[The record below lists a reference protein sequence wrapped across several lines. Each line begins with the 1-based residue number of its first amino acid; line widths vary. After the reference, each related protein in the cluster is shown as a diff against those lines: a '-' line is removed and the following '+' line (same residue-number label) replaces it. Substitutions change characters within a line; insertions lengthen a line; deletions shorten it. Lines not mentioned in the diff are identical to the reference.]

1 MAKTVTYKCCYY
13 NNRHRAF
20 NGLKGGSFVYGCC
33 CKTVG
38 YIYTSMAIHASTA
51 NMTSISYLDERVF
64 TTWDAVG
71 RFLHQLARDV
81 DIQRL
86 VEDGVV
92 DQGTYAGR
100 LVITVDDVQK
110 LDMIVGADVY
120 YANQL
125 RPYVANIP
133 EGPGVK
139 FTFKNLLSRARV
151 QQRMTDNTRLN
162 SRHNV

>member
-1 MAKTVTYKCCYY
+1 MAV
-13 NNRHRAF
+13 N
-20 NGLKGGSFVYGCC
+20 S
-33 CKTVG
+33 
-38 YIYTSMAIHASTA
+38 ITA
-51 NMTSISYLDERVF
+51 NMTSISNHDERVF
-64 TTWDAVG
+64 TTWDEVG
-71 RFLHQLARDV
+71 RFLNQLARDV

-100 LVITVDDVQK
+100 LVITVDDVEK
-110 LDMIVGADVY
+110 LDMIVGADAH

-139 FTFKNLLSRARV
+139 FTFKDVFSRARV
-151 QQRMTDNTRLN
+151 QQRMSDNTRPI